1 MRVQIFEQFKG
12 GHHTNYIQHLL
23 PSIVKLANEKL
34 IDEIVVT
41 ITQEHYESQPFQ
53 QQLATYSEQVHFDP
67 SLPEVSFRLGLDPRL
82 IIKQPTEFTSALKR
96 RAQIASNLVNSV
108 RRIKPDFLIST
119 TADTQSSIAS
129 AIKTFFG
136 MQILPKD
143 TDSVGIMHFGYS
155 GTAFNVIDKIKDFG
169 YRSTWTYSP
178 WSNLLVVNPLIYEW
192 ILNKGGTL
200 AKRISLVPTPIPLST
215 SFNKETARSLLE
227 IPSEGRYV
235 GFSGTMDHRVAI
247 PELVAAFRDAPLA
260 LTDRLLLAGRLLPRY
275 KKLLEDE
282 FAELIKCGRLILID
296 RYLSP
301 DELIAG
307 YCALDVVSI
316 PYYNQPN
323 LSENLLKAIATGR
336 PVIANDFGYT
346 KMIVQRFDVGW
357 LCNVVN
363 HESLVATVKRGL
375 EECENYR
382 VNEKTARLLQFHHPE
397 NYAATVLMNL
407 QNLVNP
413 GCTTPVNTWEWVLNS
428 DLPNASN

>member
-23 PSIVKLANEKL
+23 PSIVKLANENL

-41 ITQEHYESQPFQ
+41 ITQEHYESKPFH
-53 QQLATYSEQVHFDP
+53 QQLVTYSEQVHFDP

-96 RAQIASNLVNSV
+96 RAEIASNLVNSV

-129 AIKTFFG
+129 AIKTFLG

-143 TDSVGIMHFGYS
+143 TDSVGIIHFGYS
-155 GTAFNVIDKIKDFG
+155 GTAFNVIDKIKDLG
-169 YRSTWTYSP
+169 YRSTWRYSP

-192 ILNKGGTL
+192 ILHKGGTL
-200 AKRISLVPTPIPLST
+200 AKRISLVPTPVPLSA
-215 SFNKETARSLLE
+215 SFDKETARSLLK
-227 IPSEGRYV
+227 IPSEGRYI

-260 LTDRLLLAGRLLPRY
+260 LADRLLLAGRLLPRY

-282 FAELIKCGRLILID
+282 FAELINCGRLILID

-301 DELIAG
+301 EELIAG

-336 PVIANDFGYT
+336 PVMANDFGYT

-357 LCNVVN
+357 LCNVAN
-363 HESLVATVKRGL
+363 HESLVATLKRGL

-382 VNEKTARLLQFHHPE
+382 VNEKTARLIQFHHPE
-397 NYAATVLMNL
+397 NYAVTVLMKL

-413 GCTTPVNTWEWVLNS
+413 GCTIPLKTWEWVLNS